1 LSDDILSQI
10 NVVDDWIYF
19 ATYEENDQGIIQEMY
34 KMKTDGNGR
43 TKITNDKVGEMNV
56 VGDWIIILNNMLA
69 ILIEEAPLL
78 LFL

>member
-1 LSDDILSQI
+1 
-10 NVVDDWIYF
+10 
-19 ATYEENDQGIIQEMY
+19 MY